1 MGLLT
6 STSHG
11 IGLREP
17 CSTALPHR
25 RIPVHADVAGA
36 SPGPLWCRCGRG
48 KPSPSANVAHPGPS
62 ARGVEMQ
69 SGASL
74 VPVQMQRLRHL
85 SHALLHRRPEA
96 LSGL

>member
-1 MGLLT
+1 MLT

-11 IGLREP
+11 IGHREP

-25 RIPVHADVAGA
+25 RSPVHAHVAGA

-48 KPSPSANVAHPGPS
+48 KPSPSANVAHSS

-74 VPVQMQRLRHL
+74 VPMQMQRWRHL